1 MIKLFT
7 IGFTKKDAKT
17 FFDLLNNNG
26 VTLIVDVRLNNT
38 SQLAGFS
45 KYPDIEYFLK
55 KCANCIYISDKKFSP
70 EETTLNDYK
79 KKKISWDEY
88 VLQFNATMKKRNI
101 IEYIKNNYLD
111 IVNHQNICFLCS
123 EETPEHCH
131 RRLIAEIFVQVFDA
145 KIFHL
150 K

>member
-17 FFDLLNNNG
+17 FFELLNNNG
-26 VTLIVDVRLNNT
+26 VTFVIDVRLNNT

-55 KCANCIYISDKKFSP
+55 KCSNCIYLSDKKFSP
-70 EETTLNDYK
+70 EEKTLNDYK
-79 KKKISWDEY
+79 KKKISWEEY
-88 VLQFNATMKKRNI
+88 VSQFNDTMEKRSI
-101 IEYIKNNYLD
+101 FEYIKKNYLN
-111 IVNHQNICFLCS
+111 IVTHQNICFLCS
-123 EETPEHCH
+123 EDTPEHCH
-131 RRLIAEIFVQVFDA
+131 RRLVAEIFAKLFDA
-145 KIFHL
+145 KIIHL